1 MFTAL
6 FSTSLYPITY
16 ILSLSTLIA
25 WFYFQESQTLGSL
38 VSKLFF
44 GSFLTYLLSL
54 SLSDG
59 TLNYKLFVVGR
70 DLFTM
75 GFISYLFSLFRKNTL
90 FFFAM
95 LAGLYGLFASKG
107 ASVLEQTFP
116 QELADQ
122 ANVMMEV
129 ELAKDGELLIE
140 LKTTSFIKDIGF
152 VLDAYGI
159 TYEKAFSPVSVSNLQ
174 SYYLL
179 NIPDRYQSQVAV
191 IQKALNQTGF
201 VEWVEPNEVI
211 RLSPVEASTSRE
223 TKKQFGINDPDL
235 AQLWGF
241 DVMNVDVLYKGLSKH
256 KITPK
261 SKALIA
267 ILDTGVDAKHEDLA
281 ANFKSINQKY
291 DTDTRGHGTHCAG
304 IAAAVSNNKIG
315 IASFS
320 PNNQFVQ
327 VTSIQVLSG
336 FGVGTQ
342 KGIIDGMILAAD
354 SGADVISMSL
364 GGMNS
369 ASKQK
374 AYEDVVDYCTKK
386 GAIVVVA
393 AGNSNRDARDFSPA
407 NLADVITVTAIDS
420 DLNRATFSNYV
431 TDIEMT
437 VTAPGVDIY
446 STIPGNKYATFS
458 GTSMATPYVSGLIG
472 MLKSIQPDLT
482 AKEVYQILHK
492 SGKDTKAVN
501 ETGRLIQP
509 AKALELV
516 ID

>member
-1 MFTAL
+1 MFTA
-6 FSTSLYPITY
+6 LYPITY
-16 ILSLSTLIA
+16 ILSLSTLLA
-25 WFYFQESQTLGSL
+25 WFYFQEKETLSSF

-44 GSFLTYLLSL
+44 GSFLTYLFSL

-59 TLNYKLFVVGR
+59 TLNYKFFVVGR

-75 GFISYLFSLFRKNTL
+75 GFIAFLFSLFRKNTL

-95 LAGLYGLFASKG
+95 LAGLYGLFATKG

-116 QELADQ
+116 QQQEDIASVKTDIELAR
-122 ANVMMEV
+122 
-129 ELAKDGELLIE
+129 DGELLVE
-140 LKTTSFIKDIGF
+140 LKASSFITDIGF
-152 VLDAYGI
+152 VLESYGI
-159 TYEKAFSPVSVSNLQ
+159 TYEKAFSPASASNLED
-174 SYYLL
+174 YYLL
-179 NIPDRYQSQVAV
+179 NIPDRYQSQVAA
-191 IQKALNQTGF
+191 IQKALNRTGF
-201 VEWVEPNEVI
+201 VEWVEQNEVV
-211 RLSPVEASTSRE
+211 RLSPLETSSTTE

-235 AQLWGF
+235 SQLWGF
-241 DVMNVDVLYKGLSKH
+241 DVMDVDVLYKGLSKN
-256 KITPK
+256 KIKPK

-267 ILDTGVDAKHEDLA
+267 ILDTGVDATHEDLA
-281 ANFKSINQKY
+281 ANFKSIDEQY
-291 DTDTRGHGTHCAG
+291 DTDSRGHGTHCAG
-304 IAAAVSNNKIG
+304 IAAAVSNNKLG
-315 IASFS
+315 IASFAPS
-320 PNNQFVQ
+320 NQFVQ

-342 KGIIDGMILAAD
+342 KRIIDGMILAAD

-374 AYEDVVDYCTKK
+374 AYEDVVDYCTQK

-393 AGNSNRDARDFSPA
+393 AGNSNKDARDFSPA
-407 NLADVITVTAIDS
+407 NLADVITVTAIDP

-437 VTAPGVDIY
+437 LAAPGVDIY
-446 STIPGNKYATFS
+446 STIPGDKYATFS

-472 MLKSIQPDLT
+472 VLKSIQPDLT
-482 AKEVYQILHK
+482 AKEVHKILHQ
-492 SGKDTKAVN
+492 SGKDTRAVE

>member
-1 MFTAL
+1 MLTA
-6 FSTSLYPITY
+6 LYPITF

-25 WFYFQESQTLGSL
+25 WFYFQENQTLGSF

-54 SLSDG
+54 GLSEAS
-59 TLNYKLFVVGR
+59 LNYKCFVVGR

-75 GFISYLFSLFRKNTL
+75 GLIAYLFSFFRKNTL

-95 LAGLYGLFASKG
+95 LAGLYGVFAAKG
-107 ASVLEQTFP
+107 ADVLEQTFP
-116 QELADQ
+116 QKLADQ
-122 ANVMMEV
+122 ASVMTEA
-129 ELAKDGELLIE
+129 EFAKDGELLVE
-140 LKTTSFIKDIGF
+140 LKANSFITDIGF
-152 VLDAYGI
+152 ILDAYGI
-159 TYEKAFSPVSVSNLQ
+159 TYEKAFSPTSTSNLED
-174 SYYLL
+174 YYLL
-179 NIPDRYQSQVAV
+179 NIPEAYESQVTA
-191 IQKALNQTGF
+191 IQKALNNTGF
-201 VEWVEPNEVI
+201 VEWVEPNDVI
-211 RLSPVEASTSRE
+211 RLTPLEAGASSKA
-223 TKKQFGINDPDL
+223 KKEFGINDPDIS
-235 AQLWGF
+235 QLWGF
-241 DVMNVDVLYKGLSKH
+241 DVMNVDVLYKGLSKS
-256 KITPK
+256 KISPK

-267 ILDTGVDAKHEDLA
+267 ILDTGVDATHEDLA
-281 ANFKSINQKY
+281 ANFKSTDQRY

-304 IAAAVSNNKIG
+304 IAAAVSNNGIG
-315 IASFS
+315 IASFAPS
-320 PNNQFVQ
+320 NQFVQ

-342 KGIIDGMILAAD
+342 KRIIDGMILAAD

-407 NLADVITVTAIDS
+407 NLADVITVTAIDP

-437 VTAPGVDIY
+437 VAAPGVDIF

-472 MLKSIQPDLT
+472 MLKSVQPELT
-482 AKEVYQILHK
+482 AKEVYQILHQT
-492 SGKDTKAVN
+492 GKNTKAVK

>member
-1 MFTAL
+1 MFTA
-6 FSTSLYPITY
+6 LYPITY

-25 WFYFQESQTLGSL
+25 WFYFQENQALSRLI
-38 VSKLFF
+38 SKLFF
-44 GSFLTYLLSL
+44 GSFLTYLCSL
-54 SLSDG
+54 D
-59 TLNYKLFVVGR
+59 KFFVVGR
-70 DLFTM
+70 DLFLM
-75 GFISYLFSLFRKNTL
+75 GGIAYLFSIFRKNTL
-90 FFFAM
+90 LFFAM
-95 LAGLYGLFASKG
+95 LAGLYGLFATKG

-116 QELADQ
+116 ERQ
-122 ANVMMEV
+122 ATLNEV
-129 ELAKDGELLIE
+129 ITESELAKNGELLVE
-140 LKTTSFIKDIGF
+140 LKKNNFITDIKF
-152 VLDAYGI
+152 ILEAYGI
-159 TYEKAFSPVSVSNLQ
+159 TYEKAFSPVSTSNLND
-174 SYYLL
+174 YYLL
-179 NIPDRYQSQVAV
+179 DIPDRYSSQVMA

-201 VEWVEPNEVI
+201 VEWVEPNEVV
-211 RLSPVEASTSRE
+211 RLDTLEKGRIKKTG
-223 TKKQFGINDPDL
+223 KQFGINDPDL
-235 AQLWGF
+235 SELWGF
-241 DVMNVDVLYKGLSKH
+241 DVMNVDVLYKGLAKS

-281 ANFKSINQKY
+281 ANFMSIDEKY

-304 IAAAVSNNKIG
+304 IAGAVSNNKIG
-315 IASFS
+315 IASFAPS
-320 PNNQFVQ
+320 NQFVQ
-327 VTSIQVLSG
+327 VTSIKVLSG

-369 ASKQK
+369 PSKQK
-374 AYEDVVDYCTKK
+374 AYEDVVNYCTKK

-393 AGNSNRDARDFSPA
+393 AGNSNRDAKDFSPA
-407 NLADVITVTAIDS
+407 NLADVITVTAIDA

-437 VTAPGVDIY
+437 VAAPGVDIY

-472 MLKSIQPDLT
+472 VLKSIQPDLT
-482 AKEVYQILHK
+482 AKEIYTILHK
-492 SGKDTKAVN
+492 SGKDTKVVK

>member
-1 MFTAL
+1 MLTA
-6 FSTSLYPITY
+6 LYPITF

-25 WFYFQESQTLGSL
+25 WFYFQEKQTLSSF

-54 SLSDG
+54 GFSEA
-59 TLNYKLFVVGR
+59 TLNYKCFVVGR

-75 GFISYLFSLFRKNTL
+75 GLIASFFSFFRKNTL
-90 FFFAM
+90 LFFAM

-107 ASVLEQTFP
+107 GSILEQTFP
-116 QELADQ
+116 QQLEDTI
-122 ANVMMEV
+122 NVDTEI
-129 ELAKDGELLIE
+129 ELAKDGELLVE
-140 LKTTSFIKDIGF
+140 LKSASIITDIGF

-159 TYEKAFSPVSVSNLQ
+159 TYEKAFSPKTTSTLED
-174 SYYLL
+174 YYLL
-179 NIPDRYQSQVAV
+179 NIPDRYQSQVAA
-191 IQKALNQTGF
+191 IQKALNQTGL
-201 VEWVEPNEVI
+201 VEWVEQNEVV
-211 RLSPVEASTSRE
+211 RLSPLETGSTAKAE
-223 TKKQFGINDPDL
+223 KQFGVDDPEVS
-235 AQLWGF
+235 QLWGF
-241 DVMNVDVLYKGLSKH
+241 DVMGVDVLYKGLSKS
-256 KITPK
+256 KIKPK

-281 ANFKSINQKY
+281 ANFKSIDQRY
-291 DTDTRGHGTHCAG
+291 DTDNRGHGTHCAG
-304 IAAAVSNNKIG
+304 IAAAVSNNGIG
-315 IASFS
+315 IASFAPS
-320 PNNQFVQ
+320 NQFVQ

-342 KGIIDGMILAAD
+342 KRIIDGMILAAD

-374 AYEDVVDYCTKK
+374 AYEDVVNYCTKK
-386 GAIVVVA
+386 GAIIVVA

-407 NLADVITVTAIDS
+407 NLADVITVTAIDA

-437 VTAPGVDIY
+437 LAAPGVDIF

-482 AKEVYQILHK
+482 AKEVYRILHQ

-509 AKALELV
+509 AKAMELV